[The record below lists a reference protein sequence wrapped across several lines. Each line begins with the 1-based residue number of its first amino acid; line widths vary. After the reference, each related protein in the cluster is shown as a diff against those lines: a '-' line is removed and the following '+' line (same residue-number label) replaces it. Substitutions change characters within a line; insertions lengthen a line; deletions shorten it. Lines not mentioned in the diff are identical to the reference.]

1 VVKMKAYRVKG
12 EFLMK
17 NVWQPFSKEVVGENE
32 EAAKEKILS
41 IIGSRH
47 KVKRRFI
54 KIAEIKEL
62 QKDEIED
69 PIVKYILERENE

>member
-1 VVKMKAYRVKG
+1 MKAYRVKG

-32 EAAKEKILS
+32 EVVREKILS

-69 PIVKYILERENE
+69 PVVKYILEREK

>member
-1 VVKMKAYRVKG
+1 VVEMKAYRVKG

-32 EAAKEKILS
+32 EVVREKILS

-69 PIVKYILERENE
+69 PVVKYILEREK

>member
-1 VVKMKAYRVKG
+1 MKAYRVKG

-32 EAAKEKILS
+32 EAAREKILS

-69 PIVKYILERENE
+69 PVVKYILERENE

>member
-1 VVKMKAYRVKG
+1 VVEMKAYRVKG

-17 NVWQPFSKEVVGENE
+17 NVWQPFSKEVVGKSKK
-32 EAAKEKILS
+32 EAREKILS
-41 IIGSRH
+41 IMGGRH

-54 KIAEIKEL
+54 KIESIEEI

-69 PIVKYILERENE
+69 PVVKYILERK

>member
-1 VVKMKAYRVKG
+1 MKAYRVKG

>member
-1 VVKMKAYRVKG
+1 MKAYRVKG

-17 NVWQPFSKEVVGENE
+17 NVWQPFSKEVVGKSKK
-32 EAAKEKILS
+32 EAREKILS
-41 IIGSRH
+41 IMGSRH

-54 KIAEIKEL
+54 KIESIEEI

-69 PIVKYILERENE
+69 PVVKYILERK